1 MTNLGLG
8 GKVALITGGASGI
21 GAATAQRLAEEGAS
35 VAVVDRD
42 GAAAEEVAGGLPGPQ
57 RRPGTPEEVAEL
69 LAFLLRDQAQ
79 FMTGEVISIDGGATS
94 LNPARP
100 SGQKVGGG

>member
-8 GKVALITGGASGI
+8 EKVALITGGASGI

-42 GAAAEEVAGGLPGPQ
+42 GAAAEEVA
-57 RRPGTPEEVAEL
+57 EL
-69 LAFLLRDQAQ
+69 VAFLLSDQAQ